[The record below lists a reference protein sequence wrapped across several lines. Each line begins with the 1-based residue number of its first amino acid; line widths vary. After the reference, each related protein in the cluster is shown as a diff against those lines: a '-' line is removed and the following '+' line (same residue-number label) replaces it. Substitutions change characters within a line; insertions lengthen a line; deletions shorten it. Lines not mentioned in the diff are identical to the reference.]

1 MLSKLTHKSE
11 YSRQTSTELKVEKT
25 DDSEP
30 DLFQIWSDQSKSTQT
45 FITTETLTETEE
57 IDNNDFHLVND
68 HTDDLAAGPINILG
82 LTELTD
88 DEIRTLSMREL
99 NQRLKELRCTKE

>member
-1 MLSKLTHKSE
+1 MSMVKNFGSE
-11 YSRQTSTELKVEKT
+11 RWPAL
-25 DDSEP
+25 
-30 DLFQIWSDQSKSTQT
+30 
-45 FITTETLTETEE
+45 E

-99 NQRLKELRCTKE
+99 NQRLKESRCTEE

>member
-1 MLSKLTHKSE
+1 MLSKLTQTSE
-11 YSRQTSTELKVEKT
+11 DLIQTSTELKMEKT
-25 DDSEP
+25 DEP